1 MFWLAHL
8 TDLHLFDDPTQ
19 RLRGVCTEAT
29 FDRVLTAVVAQKPD
43 ALLLTGDLT
52 QDGGAIAYA
61 RLRAKLQ
68 ATGIPA
74 YCLPGNHDDPG
85 VMAQHLSGEGVF
97 LTGARW
103 SSWQLVL
110 LDSTVPGQVGGHLAP
125 STLDFLRRS
134 LAATPWA
141 VVALHHPV
149 CVLGSPWMDGLGV
162 ANSADFWQVCQEQT
176 AVRLVLQGHAH
187 QAFEQERVWPTH
199 TVTGCVTPS
208 TCVQFRPRTPTLEV
222 DSLGPAYRW
231 VGLGENGEVCHEVRY
246 LEGGKNTP

>member
-1 MFWLAHL
+1 MVRLAHL
-8 TDLHLFDDPTQ
+8 TDLHLFDDPAQ
-19 RLRGVCTEAT
+19 RLRGVCTEDT
-29 FDRVLTAVVAQKPD
+29 FDRVLAAVVAQKPD
-43 ALLLTGDLT
+43 ALVLTGDLT
-52 QDGGAIAYA
+52 QDGGAIAYK
-61 RLRAKLQ
+61 RLRQKLQ

-74 YCLPGNHDDPG
+74 YCLPGNHDCPE
-85 VMAQHLSGEGVF
+85 VMEQHLQGEGVF

-103 SSWQLVL
+103 GDWRLVL
-110 LDSTVPGQVGGHLAP
+110 LDSTVPGQVGGHLPP
-125 STLDFLRRS
+125 STLDGLRRA

-149 CVLGSPWMDGLGV
+149 CGLGSPWMDRLGV
-162 ANSADFWQVCQEQT
+162 ANAADFWHVCQEQT

-199 TVTGCVTPS
+199 TVIGCVTPS

-231 VGLGENGEVCHEVRY
+231 VELGDNGAVGYEVRY
-246 LEGGKNTP
+246 LEGHQNAP